1 MRATS
6 MRHWSATISAVA
18 VAVAMASPA
27 AAATQPGQDGSAPEP
42 DAVVPQ
48 APEPALEPETTAPP
62 SEPATPETQPLP
74 PAPAPLPA
82 GPAPQAATAGVDS
95 GATCASPSLRRTPGC
110 AEYRKWT
117 AISYVGWPT
126 MIVGWSFAAAIS
138 GAALQRDNKLGS
150 LGLIPVVGAPISAAA
165 GDWSLGARLGLAATG
180 AFQITGLVLGI
191 VGAVKARRAATPRVS
206 ASPIGLTLRF

>member
-6 MRHWSATISAVA
+6 MRHWAATISA

-27 AAATQPGQDGSAPEP
+27 AGATEPGPDGSAPEP
-42 DAVVPQ
+42 DAGVP
-48 APEPALEPETTAPP
+48 PP
-62 SEPATPETQPLP
+62 SEPAVEPVTTASPSEPTATPETQPLP
-74 PAPAPLPA
+74 PAPATLPA
-82 GPAPQAATAGVDS
+82 GPPQAATAGVDS

-117 AISYVGWPT
+117 AVSYVGWPT
-126 MIVGWSFAAAIS
+126 MIVSWSFAAAIS

-191 VGAVKARRAATPRVS
+191 VGAVKARRSSTPRVS
-206 ASPIGLTLRF
+206 ASHIGLTLRF

>member
-6 MRHWSATISAVA
+6 MRHWAATISA

-27 AAATQPGQDGSAPEP
+27 AGATEPGQDGSAPEPDP

-82 GPAPQAATAGVDS
+82 GPTPQAATAGVDS

-110 AEYRKWT
+110 AGYRKWT

-191 VGAVKARRAATPRVS
+191 VGAVKARRSANARIS